1 MEQEMTIDLTE
12 LFAIIRKRIWLLIS
26 ITLIT
31 TITAGILSF
40 FVLSPVYE
48 AKISIIIGRANS
60 GETIK
65 TDYNEVMMYQK
76 LAKTY
81 AEIAKSKIVAEK
93 TINELKKDVQA
104 ETYLKALTATPQ
116 PDTQILVLKYQS
128 KDPIDAATTI
138 NTHAKFFIEESKR
151 FYKDGNIQIID
162 AAQVP
167 DAPIKPKKMLNIAI
181 AFVLGIMI
189 SLGLIFVLEYMD
201 TTVKTEEDIEKLL
214 DIPVVGIIPKNLD
227 E

>member
-12 LFAIIRKRIWLLIS
+12 LFAIIKKRIWLLIS
-26 ITLIT
+26 ITLFT
-31 TITAGILSF
+31 TITAAVLSF

-48 AKISIIIGRANS
+48 AKISIIIGRAS
-60 GETIK
+60 SDETVK

-104 ETYLKALTATPQ
+104 EVYLKSLTATPQ

-128 KDPIDAATTI
+128 KDAIDAATTI

-167 DAPIKPKKMLNIAI
+167 ESPVKPKPMLNIAI

-189 SLGLIFVLEYMD
+189 SLGLIFILEYMD

-214 DIPVVGIIPKNLD
+214 GLPVVGIIPKNQD
-227 E
+227 

>member
-12 LFAIIRKRIWLLIS
+12 LFTIIRKRIWLLIS

-48 AKISIIIGRANS
+48 AKVSIIIGRENA
-60 GETIK
+60 GETTK

-81 AEIAKSKIVAEK
+81 AEIAKSKVVAEK
-93 TINELKKDVQA
+93 TIRELKKDVQA
-104 ETYLKALTATPQ
+104 DAYLKSFTATPQ

-162 AAQVP
+162 AAQIP
-167 DAPIKPKKMLNIAI
+167 EAPIKPKKMLNIAI

-189 SLGLIFVLEYMD
+189 SLGLMFVLEYMD
-201 TTVKTEEDIEKLL
+201 TTVKTEDDIQKNLEL
-214 DIPVVGIIPKNLD
+214 PVVGIIPKNLD

>member
-1 MEQEMTIDLTE
+1 MAFSIDHIDYNNNRRNTE
-12 LFAIIRKRIWLLIS
+12 L
-26 ITLIT
+26 
-31 TITAGILSF
+31 

-48 AKISIIIGRANS
+48 AKISIIIGRENA
-60 GETIK
+60 GETVK

-93 TINELKKDVQA
+93 TIKELNKDVQA
-104 ETYLKALTATPQ
+104 DAYLKSLTATPQ

-138 NTHAKFFIEESKR
+138 NTHAKYFIEESKR

-162 AAQVP
+162 AAQIP
-167 DAPIKPKKMLNIAI
+167 EAPIKPKKMLNIAI
-181 AFVLGIMI
+181 AFVLGVMI

>member
-1 MEQEMTIDLTE
+1 MEQEMTLDLAE

-31 TITAGILSF
+31 TLTAGILSF

-48 AKISIIIGRANS
+48 SSISIIIGRANE
-60 GETIK
+60 GETTK
-65 TDYNEVMMYQK
+65 TEYNEVMMYQK

-81 AEIAKSKIVAEK
+81 AEIAKSRSVAEK
-93 TINELKKDVQA
+93 TIKELNKDMQVNVF
-104 ETYLKALTATPQ
+104 LKSLSVTPQ

-128 KDPIDAATTI
+128 KDAIDAATTI

-162 AAQVP
+162 TAQVP
-167 DAPIKPKKMLNIAI
+167 EGPVKPKPMLNIAI

-189 SLGLIFVLEYMD
+189 SLGIIFIMEYMD
-201 TTVKTEEDIEKLL
+201 TTIKTEDDIEKILNV
-214 DIPVVGIIPKNLD
+214 PVIGLIPKNLD